1 MPGLRYLVIIEAPGK
16 IGKIRGFVETMR
28 RNRAPDNP
36 DIGGPGDWDLIA
48 TGGHFRSILPGTP
61 YTEPPGREVW
71 MVPGRLRE
79 RGARGERPEVER
91 TSFLGEQISE
101 FLTHNPAA
109 DRVHHF
115 RFSAPQAVRR
125 QLRNPDPEYNPARYL
140 AVAAPTPAD
149 AQVPAEVRR
158 RRPYTP
164 WYLTIN
170 EQTWGALVAAGRRL
184 TPDAV
189 VYIATDDDPEGEAIG
204 WHAATAVRQAAPA
217 SVQWRRVRYHE
228 ITFGAVREGFRQ
240 ADAGDRLDD
249 GMLAQQQAREK
260 LDRLFGYTAS
270 RALWFLDGGKNEPA
284 LRGLSLGR
292 VQIAALLLLLEDE
305 ETALQQLPSFSYA
318 INTLCHVQGGS
329 FAAGFKSN
337 QPFAGFST
345 PQQLVDQLTA
355 TPGRVASV
363 SLEPKTWT
371 RPMPFSLSTLQQEM
385 LSVYRVTASN
395 TLNAVQALYS
405 MGLSTYP
412 RTDSDRIS
420 GDGLRYL
427 YDTAQQ
433 LGLPAID
440 PFVAGQGVRSR
451 GPAAHGAHEAIRPA
465 QGEGARI
472 WLAWYGQSGARQMQD
487 LVRALP
493 SPGRGGVGAGVQ
505 PLLLAR
511 VYDMI
516 WRRSL
521 AVLLPEGRTESTLVR
536 VSHPALGDNL
546 LVSRAMRWVDQG
558 YFAVWT
564 LTTPSITGPMPPVTQ
579 GESVRIETRPERIT
593 VSVRAAKRPRA
604 QGLNAQLTRMG
615 IGTPATIG
623 TLLDTLE
630 ERGYVAGERAAEGGM
645 SRFGAFVA
653 AFARQSYRGTL
664 GIATTAEMDAGL
676 KQLREAR
683 SPEQDQI
690 RLLDRFWNRVY
701 MSQLASSRQDAWRLG
716 GGDPDWPGLDRAGN
730 FLRDV
735 RGRLRGIH
743 GIEAGSDPAIEAVIR
758 AGVRLSTGTM
768 VPAQAWQTYGSLRF
782 IPSRHDAERGAVLMV
797 WRSGGKAR
805 EYVVR
810 LQYFYPDPTWDEKNR
825 RRTLMFSALAGE
837 DRLAATVAAVIEGV
851 GQPLRREG
859 PSLASP
865 MEAWRYLATARL
877 RVLQAMPTIL
887 VDSDG
892 FFADMRAARGLHAVW
907 TLIDRPAA
915 LTEALQSGD
924 EDEQ

>member
-1 MPGLRYLVIIEAPGK
+1 MPLRFLVIIEAPGK
-16 IGKIRGFVETMR
+16 IGKIRGFVESMR
-28 RNRAPDNP
+28 RNRAADNP

-71 MVPGRLRE
+71 MVPGRLRD
-79 RGARGERPEVER
+79 RNARGERPELER
-91 TSFLGEQISE
+91 HSFLGEQVTA
-101 FLTHNPAA
+101 FLAHNPPAE
-109 DRVHHF
+109 RIHHF
-115 RFSAPQAVRR
+115 RFSKPQEVRR

-140 AVAAPTPAD
+140 AVAAPTPSGAL
-149 AQVPAEVRR
+149 VPAEVRR

-170 EQTWGALVAAGRRL
+170 EQTWNALVSAGRRL
-184 TPDAV
+184 ARDAV

-204 WHAATAVRQAAPA
+204 WHAATAVRQSAPD

-228 ITFGAVREGFRQ
+228 ITYGAVREGFRQ

-270 RALWFLDGGKNEPA
+270 RALWFLDGGKNEPS

-305 ETALQQLPSFSYA
+305 EVALQQLPSFSYA
-318 INTLCHVQGGS
+318 LNAMCHVASGS

-337 QPFAGFST
+337 QPFAGFSS
-345 PQQLVDQLTA
+345 PQQLAEQLGA
-355 TPGRVASV
+355 TPGRVASISV
-363 SLEPKTWT
+363 EPKTYT
-371 RPMPFSLSTLQQEM
+371 RPVPFSLSTLQQEM

-395 TLNAVQALYS
+395 TLNAAQALYS
-405 MGLSTYP
+405 MGLATYP

-420 GDGLRYL
+420 GDGLRFL

-451 GPAAHGAHEAIRPA
+451 GPAAHGAHEAIRPT
-465 QGEGARI
+465 QGDGARV
-472 WLAWYGQSGARQMQD
+472 WLDWYRQTGARQMQD
-487 LVRALP
+487 LVRAMP
-493 SPGRGGVGAGVQ
+493 TPGRGTVGGAVQ
-505 PLLLAR
+505 PLLVAR
-511 VYDMI
+511 VFDMI

-521 AVLLPEGRTESTLVR
+521 AVLLPEAQTESTLVR
-536 VSHPALGDNL
+536 VAHTALGNNQ
-546 LVSRAMRWVDQG
+546 LVSRAMRWVDRG
-558 YFAVWT
+558 YFQVWT
-564 LTTPSITGPMPPVTQ
+564 LTTPNITSPLPSVQQ
-579 GESVRIETRPERIT
+579 GESVRIETRAERIT
-593 VSVRAAKRPRA
+593 VSVRAARRPRA

-623 TLLDTLE
+623 SLLDTLE

-664 GIATTAEMDAGL
+664 GIETTAAMDAGL
-676 KQLREAR
+676 KGLKDTRN
-683 SPEQDQI
+683 PEQDQI
-690 RLLDRFWNRVY
+690 QLLNRFWNAVY
-701 MSQLASSRQDAWRLG
+701 MSQLASSRHDAWRLG
-716 GGDPDWPGLDRAGN
+716 GGDPGWPGLDRVGN

-735 RGRLRGIH
+735 QGRLRGIH
-743 GIEAGSDPAIEAVIR
+743 GVEAEGDPFIESLVRDL
-758 AGVRLSTGTM
+758 RLSDGTAI
-768 VPAQAWQTYGSLRF
+768 PAQAWMAYGSLRF
-782 IPSRHDAERGAVLMV
+782 IPSRHDPERGAVLMV
-797 WRSGGKAR
+797 WRTSGKGR

-810 LQYFYPDPTWDEKNR
+810 MQYFYPDPSWDEKNR

-837 DRLAATVAAVIEGV
+837 AKLGATIAAVIEGV

-859 PSLASP
+859 RQIDSP
-865 MEAWRYLATARL
+865 MEAWRYLAAARL
-877 RVLQAMPTIL
+877 RVLQLMPSIL

-892 FFADMRAARGLHAVW
+892 FFADMRAARGAASVW

-915 LTEALQSGD
+915 LTEALQSED
-924 EDEQ
+924 DEQ